1 MHVFVPKELFPGE
14 TRVPILP
21 GTAAK
26 LVAKGAEVTIE
37 SGLGQTLGIPDSSY
51 LEQGAQ
57 VSSDRHDQLDRADL
71 VFRLRKPPSADLE
84 SLREGGIQVGLLDP
98 FNERELVERL
108 AAASV
113 TAVSLEMIPRI
124 TAAQKMDA
132 LSSQANLA
140 GYVAVVLAANAMN
153 RILPLMMTA
162 AGTIKPVRLLVIG
175 VGVAGLQAIATARR
189 LGATVEAFD
198 TRPAVEEQVK
208 SLGARFI
215 KLDLG
220 ETGQTAGGYAKELTA
235 AQLQKQR
242 ELLAAEV
249 AEVDVVITA
258 AQVFGRRAPIVVT
271 TEMVRRMRPGSVVV
285 DTAVD
290 TGGNVECSQRDAIA
304 NVGGVKVVGWT
315 NLPGRVAAN
324 ASEMY
329 SNNLAAFFDHVWD
342 TKNGV
347 VRMDLEDEILR
358 GCVITH
364 GGIVCH
370 EIIQRV
376 YAERATAAAS
386 QTDLSTKTLVS
397 K

>member
-21 GTAAK
+21 GAAAK
-26 LVAKGAEVTIE
+26 LIAKGAQVTIE
-37 SGLGQTLGIPDSSY
+37 SGLGVTLGIPDQSY
-51 LEQGAQ
+51 LEQGAH
-57 VSSDRHDQLDRADL
+57 VSSDRHDQLRRADL

-84 SLREGGIQVGLLDP
+84 SLRRGGIQVGLLDP

-108 AAASV
+108 AAAGV
-113 TAVSLEMIPRI
+113 TAISLEMVPRI
-124 TAAQKMDA
+124 TVAQKMDA

-140 GYVAVVLAANAMN
+140 GYVAVVLAANTMN
-153 RILPLMMTA
+153 RIFPLMMTA
-162 AGTIKPVRLLVIG
+162 AGTIKPIRLLVIG

-198 TRPAVEEQVK
+198 TRPVVEEQVK

-220 ETGQTAGGYAKELTA
+220 ETGQTAGGYAKELA
-235 AQLQKQR
+235 PAQLQKQQ
-242 ELLAAEV
+242 ELLAAQV

-258 AQVFGRRAPIVVT
+258 AQVFGKRAPIVVT

-290 TGGNVECSQRDAIA
+290 TGGNVECSERDTIA
-304 NVGGVKVVGWT
+304 DVGGVKVVGLT

-324 ASEMY
+324 ASEMF
-329 SNNLAAFFDHVWD
+329 STNLGAFFDHLWD
-342 TKNGV
+342 AKNGV
-347 VRMDLEDEILR
+347 VRMDLQDEILR

-364 GGIVCH
+364 AGTVCH
-370 EIIQRV
+370 EMIQRV
-376 YAERATAAAS
+376 YAERAAVAP
-386 QTDLSTKTLVS
+386 QQDLSAKTLVS

>member
-84 SLREGGIQVGLLDP
+84 SLRGGGIQVGLLDP

-290 TGGNVECSQRDAIA
+290 TGGNVECAQRDAIA

>member
-21 GTAAK
+21 GAAAK
-26 LVAKGAEVTIE
+26 LIAKGAQVTIE
-37 SGLGQTLGIPDSSY
+37 SGLGVTLGIPDQSY

-57 VSSDRHDQLDRADL
+57 VSSDRHDQLRRADL

-84 SLREGGIQVGLLDP
+84 SLRRGGIQVGLLDP
-98 FNERELVERL
+98 FNERALVERL
-108 AAASV
+108 AAAGV
-113 TAVSLEMIPRI
+113 TAISLEMVPRI
-124 TAAQKMDA
+124 TIAQKMDA

-140 GYVAVVLAANAMN
+140 GYVAVVLAANTMN
-153 RILPLMMTA
+153 RIFPLMMTA
-162 AGTIKPVRLLVIG
+162 AGTIKPIRLLVIG

-198 TRPAVEEQVK
+198 TRPVVEEQVK

-220 ETGQTAGGYAKELTA
+220 ETGQTAGGYAKELTP
-235 AQLQKQR
+235 AQLAKQR
-242 ELLAAEV
+242 ELLAAQV

-258 AQVFGRRAPIVVT
+258 AQVFGKRAPIVVT

-290 TGGNVECSQRDAIA
+290 TGGNVECSERDATA
-304 NVGGVKVVGWT
+304 DVGGVKVIGWT

-329 SNNLAAFFDHVWD
+329 STNLGAFFDHLWD
-342 TKNGV
+342 AKNGV
-347 VRMDLEDEILR
+347 VRMDLQDEILR

-364 GGIVCH
+364 AGTVCH
-370 EIIQRV
+370 EMIQRV
-376 YAERATAAAS
+376 YAEHAAVAS
-386 QTDLSTKTLVS
+386 QPDLSAKTLVS

>member
-26 LVAKGAEVTIE
+26 LVAKGAQVTVE
-37 SGLGQTLGIPDSSY
+37 SGLGETLGIPDSSY
-51 LEQGAQ
+51 LEEGAE
-57 VSSDRHDQLDRADL
+57 VSSDRHDQLRRADL

-108 AAASV
+108 AAAGV
-113 TAVSLEMIPRI
+113 TAISLEMVPRI
-124 TAAQKMDA
+124 TVAQKMDA
-132 LSSQANLA
+132 LSSQANLT

-153 RILPLMMTA
+153 RIFPLMMTA

-198 TRPAVEEQVK
+198 TRPVVEEQVK

-220 ETGQTAGGYAKELTA
+220 ETGQTAGGYAKELTS

-242 ELLAAEV
+242 ELLAAQV
-249 AEVDVVITA
+249 AEVDVVITS
-258 AQVFGRRAPIVVT
+258 AQVFGKRAPVVVT

-290 TGGNVECSQRDAIA
+290 TGGNVECSEPDAIA
-304 NVGGVKVVGWT
+304 DVSGVRVIGWT

-329 SNNLAAFFDHVWD
+329 STNLAAFFDHIWD
-342 TKNGV
+342 AKNRV
-347 VRMDLEDEILR
+347 FRMDLQDEILR

-364 GGIVCH
+364 AGTVCH
-370 EIIQRV
+370 EMIQRV
-376 YAERATAAAS
+376 YAERAGVAT
-386 QTDLSTKTLVS
+386 QTDSSKTLVS

>member
-21 GTAAK
+21 GAAAK
-26 LVAKGAEVTIE
+26 LIAKGAQVTIE
-37 SGLGQTLGIPDSSY
+37 SGLGVTLGIPDQSY

-57 VSSDRHDQLDRADL
+57 VSSDRHDQLRRADL

-84 SLREGGIQVGLLDP
+84 SLRRGGIQVGLLDP

-108 AAASV
+108 AAAGV
-113 TAVSLEMIPRI
+113 TAISLEMVPRI
-124 TAAQKMDA
+124 TVAQKMDA

-140 GYVAVVLAANAMN
+140 GYVAVVLAANTMN
-153 RILPLMMTA
+153 RIFPLMMTA
-162 AGTIKPVRLLVIG
+162 AGTIKPIRLLVIG

-198 TRPAVEEQVK
+198 TRPVVEEQVK

-220 ETGQTAGGYAKELTA
+220 ETGQTAGGYAKELA
-235 AQLQKQR
+235 PAQLQKQQ
-242 ELLAAEV
+242 ELLAAQV

-258 AQVFGRRAPIVVT
+258 AQVFGKRAPIVVT

-290 TGGNVECSQRDAIA
+290 TGGNVECSERDTIA
-304 NVGGVKVVGWT
+304 DVGGVKVVGLT

-324 ASEMY
+324 ASEMF
-329 SNNLAAFFDHVWD
+329 STNLGAFFDHLWD
-342 TKNGV
+342 AKNGV
-347 VRMDLEDEILR
+347 VRMDLQDEILR

-364 GGIVCH
+364 AGTVCH
-370 EIIQRV
+370 EMIQRV
-376 YAERATAAAS
+376 YAEHEAVAS
-386 QTDLSTKTLVS
+386 QPDLSAKTLVS